1 MAFDACMMRACLT
14 EYRSEF
20 KNAKIEKVL
29 QPRSDEV
36 DLAIHDGGVSR
47 RLVFNVGPNAP
58 RMQLS
63 DAVKENPIT
72 APMFCM
78 FLRKHLTGARITGVA
93 QPGFDRIA
101 DFTVSAFDEMGD
113 KADRHIIC
121 EIMGKYANLIIT
133 DENYKVMNALKI
145 IDFAASTVRQV
156 LPGLSYQI
164 PAQAEKLSPLVIDK
178 DLFFEKLSAFP
189 PERTAEKFITSTYSG
204 IATQIA
210 RELVYR
216 TSGAIDVPLC
226 NIDKEKFYSV
236 FSSWQALL
244 ITEDYTPTVI
254 IDEGGKPIDYSY
266 MDITYLG
273 TGLEKRH
280 FATLRELFDL
290 YFAERDRIERI
301 NQRARDLIILLQNAT
316 ARTERK
322 LAIQRQSLLD
332 SEKGEEYKKYGD
344 LITANLYRLER
355 GMESF
360 SAIDYYDESCP
371 EILVKLDARLSPAAN
386 AQRMYKL
393 YNKCKTAKTVLAE
406 QIKIWERELSYLE
419 SVKAF
424 LDEAASEEDLR
435 EIRDELW
442 RAGYSAKL
450 KGYKPAKNLKLR
462 PIRYKTS
469 TGRDVLVGRNN
480 IQNDELTMR
489 TADKE
494 DIWFHVKDFPG
505 SHVILD
511 GSGSEPADSDYTE
524 AAAIAALHSKA
535 NSDTVAVD
543 YTRVKNIKKPQGSK
557 PGFVTYKTN
566 YTAYV
571 HPSLAKGLVREDKEK
586 K

>member
-1 MAFDACMMRACLT
+1 MAFDACMMRACIS
-14 EYRSEF
+14 EYRTEF

-29 QPRSDEV
+29 QPRNDEV
-36 DLAIHDGGVSR
+36 DLVIHDSGASR

-63 DAVKENPIT
+63 DAVKENPIS

-78 FLRKHLTGARITGVA
+78 FLRKHFTGARITGVS

-113 KADRHIIC
+113 KVDRHIIC

-133 DENYKVMNALKI
+133 DESYKVMNALKI

-164 PAQAEKLSPLVIDK
+164 PAMQEKLSPLVVDRE
-178 DLFFEKLSAFP
+178 LFFERLSAFP
-189 PERTAEKFITSTYSG
+189 SERTAEKFITSTYSG

-216 TSGAIDVPLC
+216 ASGEIDLPVC
-226 NIDKEKFYSV
+226 NIDREKFYSV
-236 FSSWQALL
+236 FSEWQNLL
-244 ITEDYTPTVI
+244 ITESYKPTVI
-254 IDEGGKPIDYSY
+254 IDSDGKPIDYSY

-273 TGLEKRH
+273 TGVEKKH
-280 FATLRELFDL
+280 FSSLRELFDL

-301 NQRARDLIILLQNAT
+301 NQRARDLIILLQNAI

-344 LITANLYRLER
+344 LITANLYRIER
-355 GMESF
+355 GMASF
-360 SAIDYYDESCP
+360 SAVDYYDERCP
-371 EILVKLDARLSPAAN
+371 EITVNLDKRLSGAQN

-393 YNKCKTAKTVLAE
+393 YNKCKTAKRVLSE
-406 QIKIWERELSYLE
+406 QIEIWERELLYLE
-419 SVKAF
+419 SARAF
-424 LDEAASEEDLR
+424 LDEAASEQDLL

-442 RAGYSAKL
+442 RAGYSSRL
-450 KGYKPAKNLKLR
+450 KGYKPAKTLKLR
-462 PIRYKTS
+462 PIKYKTTS
-469 TGRDVLVGRNN
+469 GRTVLVGRNN
-480 IQNDELTMR
+480 MQNDELTMR
-489 TADKE
+489 TANKE
-494 DIWFHVKDFPG
+494 DVWFHVKDFPG

-511 GSGSEPADSDYTE
+511 TSDGEPSDSDYTE

-557 PGFVTYKTN
+557 PGYVIYKTN

-571 HPSLAKGLVREDKEK
+571 RPSLAKELLREDK
-586 K
+586 